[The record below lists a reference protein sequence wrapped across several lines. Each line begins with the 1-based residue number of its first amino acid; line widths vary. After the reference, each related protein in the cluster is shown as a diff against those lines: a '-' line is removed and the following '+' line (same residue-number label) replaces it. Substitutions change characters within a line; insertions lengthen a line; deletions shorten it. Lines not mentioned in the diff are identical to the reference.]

1 MPSTASKSLHP
12 HRVSMPAVLR
22 GLLICR
28 QATTAIEFALLAP
41 ALFLFLL
48 GIVEFGRALWTLN
61 ALHYSVQ
68 EAARCASIDA
78 INCGNAQ
85 QIQAFAAG
93 RSGAGFASSVFTAST
108 ASCGNKISA
117 SYAMHLYIPYANYSV
132 TLTAQSCYPI

>member
-1 MPSTASKSLHP
+1 MPSTGSKSLHP
-12 HRVSMPAVLR
+12 HRVSMRAALL
-22 GLLICR
+22 GLLTCR
-28 QATTAIEFALLAP
+28 QATTEIEFALISP

-108 ASCGNKISA
+108 ATCGNKISA
-117 SYAMHLYIPYANYSV
+117 SYAMPLFIPFGNYSV